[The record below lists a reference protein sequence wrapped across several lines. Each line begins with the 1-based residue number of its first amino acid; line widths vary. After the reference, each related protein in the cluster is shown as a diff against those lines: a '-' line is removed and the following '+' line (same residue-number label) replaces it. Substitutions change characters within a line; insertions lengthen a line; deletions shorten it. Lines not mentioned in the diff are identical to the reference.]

1 MKKVIMG
8 NHAASWGA
16 LLSRVQV
23 IAAYPITPQT
33 QIVEELSEMCADGRL
48 HAKFIKVESE
58 HSALASIIGA
68 STAGARAF
76 TATSAQGLAL
86 MHELLHWAAGAR
98 LPIVMVNVNR
108 AMAPGWSIWSDQNDS
123 LSQRDTGWIQFYCE
137 DNQEVLDTVI
147 MGYKVAETVNLPV
160 MICYDAFILS
170 HTYEPVDIP
179 DQELVDSFLPPP
191 PKRPV
196 LDVNDP
202 RAFYP
207 LVMPDNYM
215 EYRYKMQ
222 VAMDRAKRVIEEV
235 GEEFDK
241 VFGRRYGLVET
252 MDCDDAEVVLVSS
265 SSFTS
270 PARAAV
276 MNLRK
281 KGYPVGLL
289 KIKTFRPFPT
299 EKVREV
305 LADKKK
311 VVVADRNISFGK
323 GGIFA
328 DEIKGALFNLPD
340 RPVVFG
346 CVIGLG
352 GRDITPQALEE
363 IVMDA
368 MDKKVVESE
377 IIWKGL
383 KP

>member
-1 MKKVIMG
+1 
-8 NHAASWGA
+8 
-16 LLSRVQV
+16 
-23 IAAYPITPQT
+23 
-33 QIVEELSEMCADGRL
+33 
-48 HAKFIKVESE
+48 
-58 HSALASIIGA
+58 
-68 STAGARAF
+68 
-76 TATSAQGLAL
+76 
-86 MHELLHWAAGAR
+86 
-98 LPIVMVNVNR
+98 
-108 AMAPGWSIWSDQNDS
+108 
-123 LSQRDTGWIQFYCE
+123 
-137 DNQEVLDTVI
+137 
-147 MGYKVAETVNLPV
+147 
-160 MICYDAFILS
+160 
-170 HTYEPVDIP
+170 
-179 DQELVDSFLPPP
+179 
-191 PKRPV
+191 
-196 LDVNDP
+196 
-202 RAFYP
+202 
-207 LVMPDNYM
+207 
-215 EYRYKMQ
+215 
-222 VAMDRAKRVIEEV
+222 
-235 GEEFDK
+235 
-241 VFGRRYGLVET
+241 
-252 MDCDDAEVVLVSS
+252 
-265 SSFTS
+265 
-270 PARAAV
+270 